1 MSVSYQT
8 CQNAPAAAE
17 ACASHVVAVLEEA
30 LESQELA
37 TLAVSG
43 GTSPKWMFERLAASN
58 LPWNRT
64 HLFFVDER
72 VVPPS
77 DPASNFKLANEHL
90 ILPARVPQSSVHR
103 VAVELAP
110 QAAAQHY
117 VEQIRRFFGLNE
129 GDLPRFDVVHRGM
142 GPDAHTASL
151 FPGDPLIE
159 DRQGIAAATF
169 AAQFRQWRVTLLP
182 GVLVAAKHTVF
193 LVTGDDK
200 KEALRSVIHGEY
212 DPMRYP
218 AQIATRPGH
227 DVVWFLDQ
235 AAAALIELLQS

>member
-1 MSVSYQT
+1 MSVSYHT

-17 ACASHVVAVLEEA
+17 ACAGHIVASLEDA
-30 LESQELA
+30 LASQELA

-43 GTSPKWMFERLAASN
+43 GTSPKLMFERLAAAN

-72 VVPPS
+72 MVPPS

-103 VAVELAP
+103 VLGELAP
-110 QAAAQHY
+110 QAAAQRY
-117 VEQIRRFFGLNE
+117 AEEIRRFFGLNE
-129 GDLPRFDVVHRGM
+129 GDLPSFDMVHRGM
-142 GPDAHTASL
+142 GPDGHSASL

-159 DRQGIAAATF
+159 DREGIAAATF
-169 AAQFRQWRVTLLP
+169 APQFRQWRVTLLP
-182 GVLVAAKHTVF
+182 GVLMAAKSTVF

-200 KEALRSVIHGEY
+200 KEALRSVIKGEY
-212 DPMRYP
+212 DPMKYP

-227 DVVWFLDQ
+227 DVAWFLDE
-235 AAAALIELLQS
+235 AAAALMEQ

>member
-1 MSVSYQT
+1 MSVSYNIG
-8 CQNAPAAAE
+8 QNAPAAAE
-17 ACASHVVAVLEEA
+17 ACASHIVTLLEAA
-30 LESQELA
+30 LACQEQA

-58 LPWNRT
+58 LPWSRT

-77 DPASNFKLANEHL
+77 DPASNFKLVNEHL
-90 ILPARVPQSSVHR
+90 VLPARVPQSSVHR
-103 VAVELAP
+103 IAGELAP

-117 VEQIRRFFGLNE
+117 AGQIRRFFGLNE

-159 DRQGIAAATF
+159 DRHGIAAATF

-182 GVLVAAKHTVF
+182 GVLIAAKHTVF

-200 KEALRSVIHGEY
+200 KEALRSVVRGEY
-212 DPMRYP
+212 DPMKCP
-218 AQIATRPGH
+218 AQIATRPGR

-235 AAAALIELLQS
+235 AAAALIEQ

>member
-1 MSVSYQT
+1 MGVSYQVSPK
-8 CQNAPAAAE
+8 APAAAE
-17 ACASHVVAVLEEA
+17 ACAGHIIRVLEAAIEC
-30 LESQELA
+30 QETA

-43 GTSPKWMFERLAASN
+43 GTSPVRMFDRLAASK
-58 LPWNRT
+58 LPWRRI

-72 VVPPS
+72 IVPPS

-90 ILPARVPQSSVHR
+90 ILPAKVPQASIHRVPG
-103 VAVELAP
+103 ELAP
-110 QAAAQHY
+110 HAAAQHY
-117 VEQIRRFFGLNE
+117 NEQIRRFFGLNE
-129 GDLPRFDVVHRGM
+129 GELPRFDVVHRGM

-159 DRQGIAAATF
+159 NRAGIAAATF

-182 GVLVAAKHTVF
+182 GVLVAAKHTVL

-200 KEALRSVIHGEY
+200 KDALRNVIRGEY
-212 DPMRYP
+212 DPMKYP

-227 DVVWFLDQ
+227 DVTWFLDQ
-235 AAAALIELLQS
+235 AAAALIEQ

>member
-1 MSVSYQT
+1 MSVRWHALSDAT
-8 CQNAPAAAE
+8 AAAE
-17 ACASHVVAVLEEA
+17 ACAHHVTNLLEEV
-30 LESQELA
+30 LSGQEFV
-37 TLAVSG
+37 TLVVSG
-43 GTSPKWMFERLAASN
+43 GSTPKMLFQKLVASKFR
-58 LPWNRT
+58 WDHV
-64 HLFFVDER
+64 HLFWVDER
-72 VVPPS
+72 MVPPT
-77 DPASNFKLANEHL
+77 DPASNYKLADDYL
-90 ILPARVPQSSVHR
+90 IKPAHIPHRQVHR
-103 VAVELAP
+103 ICGEMAP
-110 QAAAQHY
+110 KTAAARY
-117 VEQIRRFFGLNE
+117 VEEIRDFFGLEE
-129 GDLPRFDVVHRGM
+129 GEMPRFDVVHRGM

>member
-103 VAVELAP
+103 VAGELAP

>member
-1 MSVSYQT
+1 MSVRYQT
-8 CQNAPAAAE
+8 SQNAPAAAE
-17 ACASHVVAVLEEA
+17 ACAGHIVTLLEDA
-30 LESQELA
+30 LSCQELA

-43 GTSPKWMFERLAASN
+43 GTSPARMFERLAASD
-58 LPWNRT
+58 LPWQRI
-64 HLFFVDER
+64 HVFFVDER
-72 VVPPS
+72 MVPPS

-90 ILPARVPQSSVHR
+90 FLPARVPQSNLHR
-103 VAVELAP
+103 VAGELAP

-117 VEQIRRFFGLNE
+117 AEQIRRFFGLNE
-129 GDLPRFDVVHRGM
+129 GELPRFDVVHRGM

-169 AAQFRQWRVTLLP
+169 AVQFRQWRVTLLP

-200 KEALRSVIHGEY
+200 KEALRSVIRGEY
-212 DPMRYP
+212 DPMKYP

-227 DVVWFLDQ
+227 DVTWFLDQ
-235 AAAALIELLQS
+235 AAAALIEQ

>member
-1 MSVSYQT
+1 MSVSYHT

-17 ACASHVVAVLEEA
+17 ACAGHIVASLEDA
-30 LESQELA
+30 LASQELA

-43 GTSPKWMFERLAASN
+43 GTSPKLMFERLAAAN

-72 VVPPS
+72 MVPPS

-90 ILPARVPQSSVHR
+90 ILPARAPQSSVHR
-103 VAVELAP
+103 VLGELAP
-110 QAAAQHY
+110 QAAAQRY
-117 VEQIRRFFGLNE
+117 AEEIRRFFGLNE
-129 GDLPRFDVVHRGM
+129 GDLPSFDMVHRGM
-142 GPDAHTASL
+142 GPDGHSASL

-159 DRQGIAAATF
+159 DREGIAAATF
-169 AAQFRQWRVTLLP
+169 APQFRQWRVTLLP
-182 GVLVAAKHTVF
+182 GVLMAAKSTVF

-200 KEALRSVIHGEY
+200 KEALRSVIKGEY
-212 DPMRYP
+212 DPMKYP

-227 DVVWFLDQ
+227 DVAWFLDE
-235 AAAALIELLQS
+235 AAAALMEQ